1 MFGLKNKTI
10 RLILVNLFAVVVISS
25 TLMGCAT
32 DSNVPPTQAEKP
44 VESLP
49 NQSNSQNNSQNQKL
63 PEAVASA
70 VLKDASKRTGKSTS
84 ELKITTSKARTWNDG
99 CLGLAE
105 PGVLCTQALVPGWQV
120 KVTANSKVLVYHTNK
135 SGSVVRLNT
144 VAVQQNPQNLRN
156 SLKISVNLGMVRLLT
171 KFNKLIKG
179 SSL

>member
-1 MFGLKNKTI
+1 MFGLNKKSI
-10 RLILVNLFAVVVISS
+10 RAYLVNLFAVVVICT
-25 TLMGCAT
+25 TLMGCT
-32 DSNVPPTQAEKP
+32 MGSNVPPSQAEKP

-49 NQSNSQNNSQNQKL
+49 NQSESQNDSQNKKL

-120 KVTANSKVLVYHTNK
+120 KVTTNSKVLVYHTNK

-144 VAVQQNPQNLRN
+144 AAND
-156 SLKISVNLGMVRLLT
+156 ST
-171 KFNKLIKG
+171 T
-179 SSL
+179 

>member
-1 MFGLKNKTI
+1 MFGFNNRTI
-10 RLILVNLFAVVVISS
+10 RLILVNLFAVLVISS

-32 DSNVPPTQAEKP
+32 GSNVPSTQAEKP

-49 NQSNSQNNSQNQKL
+49 NQSSSENNTQNNKL

-70 VLKDASKRTGKSTS
+70 VLKDASKRTGQPASK
-84 ELKITTSKARTWNDG
+84 LKITTSQARTWNDG

-120 KVTANSKVLVYHTNK
+120 QVTDNSKALVYHTNK

-144 VAVQQNPQNLRN
+144 GTKTN
-156 SLKISVNLGMVRLLT
+156 S
-171 KFNKLIKG
+171 
-179 SSL
+179 